1 MLSEV
6 GLERGSAG
14 DGPVK
19 ESDEPGVTKYSSQ
32 RSLSARFSRE
42 SVVHLLPVSQ
52 EHACIVKQPNPSS
65 R

>member
-6 GLERGSAG
+6 RLERGSAG
-14 DGPVK
+14 DGPGE
-19 ESDEPGVTKYSSQ
+19 ESDEPGVTKYNSQ

-42 SVVHLLPVSQ
+42 NVIHLVLVSQ
-52 EHACIVKQPNPSS
+52 EQAYMVKQPNPSS